1 MPNKKQD
8 YETVQKKICAIPA
21 MPLSSKAIQEN
32 PSVRCR
38 WLRRKTNRRYN
49 STIQE
54 LMEKHF
60 NTYEYQQDQP
70 ASSPK
75 RGSSIR
81 SGTRWIYRRLPGLII
96 YGNAFLY
103 MYAGWVKFMN
113 MAAFIKGNSK
123 H

>member
-1 MPNKKQD
+1 
-8 YETVQKKICAIPA
+8 
-21 MPLSSKAIQEN
+21 
-32 PSVRCR
+32 
-38 WLRRKTNRRYN
+38 
-49 STIQE
+49 
-54 LMEKHF
+54 MEKHF

-113 MAAFIKGNSK
+113 MAAFIKVNSK